1 MSNSKNNSNEI
12 DPEIADLIGLDESN
26 ASNNP
31 DFFDLFTEEAPEV
44 VEEVQGDGIEIK
56 EKFAEITKFE
66 ENPKPYFNDKDYYQ
80 TVLSG
85 EGEISK
91 KVHTLL
97 SNFLKAEDPKDKLT
111 YRERL
116 TLAYWEL
123 GASIAGKIRK
133 SLPPPKKMLLR
144 FGVLLQT
151 LINKDQRLLLSKVI
165 ENNDTGEP
173 IFYVDEWLSKIASGE
188 INPSVV
194 DETKKS
200 KGKQSRKVNSA
211 LERERGHK
219 DSVFALMKNKASLIS
234 ETETFILEKAAAIK
248 KHEIIAKYGNITSP
262 YSADQKNFIN
272 EIQELCK
279 RLLQYDKDLFL
290 AIENIDSSLL
300 KIKDLE
306 DKAKEEGEEE
316 ASVDSHV
323 MVEEFMTIKQ
333 MAKMSVGRK
342 GNHFPILMQ
351 QYMRANMNDLAT
363 RENVIKILSEI
374 EKVDPG
380 LFRRTFKRQTNRI
393 IPYTILLPSYGEFGV
408 CWEPYEKF
416 NRATGRGRIGIPIY
430 PKDLKTAII
439 YAMGD
444 LRWQIAKET
453 ASYYWMEEGIT
464 GRYYQWF
471 TEQKMRG
478 DVKESFIN
486 NYHLWIT
493 KEADGMQKLD
503 KEVRGIFWRN
513 MPFPQDIKERLR
525 NRGFVYNELYKKDTN
540 IAMSDGY

>member
-1 MSNSKNNSNEI
+1 MSDSKNSSQEL
-12 DPEIADLIGLDESN
+12 DPEIADLIGLDDKN
-26 ASNNP
+26 ASDNP
-31 DFFDLFTEEAPEV
+31 DFFDLFTEEVPEL
-44 VEEVQGDGIEIK
+44 EEDVQGDGIEIK
-56 EKFAEITKFE
+56 AKFADITKYE
-66 ENPKPYFNDKDYYQ
+66 EDPKPYFNDKDYYK
-80 TVLSG
+80 VVISG
-85 EGEISK
+85 EGDISQ
-91 KVHTLL
+91 KVHSLL
-97 SNFLKAEDPKDKLT
+97 SSFLKAEDPKDKLT

-123 GASIAGKIRK
+123 GASISGKISK
-133 SLPPPKKMLLR
+133 TLPVPKKLLLR

-165 ENNDTGEP
+165 ENNNTGEP
-173 IFYVDEWLSKIASGE
+173 IFYVDEWLSKISTGE

-194 DETKKS
+194 DETKKG
-200 KGKQSRKVNSA
+200 KGKQSRKVNTA

-219 DSVFALMKNKASLIS
+219 DSIFALMKNKATAITDIEMLIM
-234 ETETFILEKAAAIK
+234 EKAAALK
-248 KHEIIAKYGNITSP
+248 KHELIAKYGNIIAP
-262 YSADQKNFIN
+262 YSPEQRTLIN
-272 EIQELCK
+272 EIQELAK
-279 RLLQYDKDLFL
+279 KLLQYDKDFSF
-290 AIENIDSSLL
+290 AIENIENSLV
-300 KIKDLE
+300 KIKELE
-306 DKAKEEGEEE
+306 DKSKEDGEE
-316 ASVDSHV
+316 SGVDSKV
-323 MVEEFMTIKQ
+323 LVEEFMTLKQ

-351 QYMRANMNDLAT
+351 QYMKTNMNDIAT
-363 RENVIKILSEI
+363 RENVIKIMSEI

-380 LFRRTFKRQTNRI
+380 LFKRTFKRQTNRI
-393 IPYTILLPSYGEFGV
+393 VPYTILLPSYGELGV

-416 NRATGRGRIGIPIY
+416 NRATGRGRIGIPIF
-430 PKDLKTAII
+430 PKDLKIAII

-444 LRWQIAKET
+444 LRWQVAKET
-453 ASYYWMEEGIT
+453 ASYYWMEEGLT

-486 NYHLWIT
+486 NYFLWIT
-493 KEADGMQKLD
+493 KEADGMQKLE

-513 MPFPQDIKERLR
+513 IPFPTELKERLR